1 MFGLSDK
8 SISTDAAISTFQ
20 AKIAAQEDIIYGVAI
35 FFECLNYMHA
45 GQGAIMETY
54 RKQFR
59 NIIQKGTEMVQH
71 ATRLLDEVRQDPKKV
86 KELQQF
92 AFTPCQDH
100 PKPAEMTRRAEI
112 LVQTYRKVFPD
123 RPRSKEFTNDEIAR
137 LIEEA
142 SEVLS
147 QDANVTP
154 APSRPQSAPPP

>member
-8 SISTDAAISTFQ
+8 SISTDAAISAFQ
-20 AKIAAQEDIIYGVAI
+20 TKIAAQEDIIYGVAL

-45 GQGAIMETY
+45 GQGAIMETH

-59 NIIQKGTEMVQH
+59 NIIQKGTEMIQH
-71 ATRLLDEVRQDPKKV
+71 ASRLLDEVRQDPKKV
-86 KELQQF
+86 KGLQQF

-112 LVQTYRKVFPD
+112 LVQTYRRVFPD
-123 RPRSKEFTNDEIAR
+123 RPRSQEFSNEEIAV

-142 SEVLS
+142 SEALS
-147 QDANVTP
+147 QSTNVTP
-154 APSRPQSAPPP
+154 APSHPQSGPLP